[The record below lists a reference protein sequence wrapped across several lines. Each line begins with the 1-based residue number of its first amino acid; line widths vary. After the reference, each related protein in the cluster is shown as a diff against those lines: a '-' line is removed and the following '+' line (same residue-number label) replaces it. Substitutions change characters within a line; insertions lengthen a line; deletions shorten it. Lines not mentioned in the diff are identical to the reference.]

1 MTPEQRFASQHGA
14 RSPTLGYNGNNPGGF
29 TSPNPFSSFASAS
42 SNMVRP
48 SVGGGGGDSGR
59 SGVLD
64 SGTDG
69 AGVWGVVSGWA
80 KTVTKKASEVEGEV
94 WKRINGDQ

>member
-1 MTPEQRFASQHGA
+1 MA
-14 RSPTLGYNGNNPGGF
+14 
-29 TSPNPFSSFASAS
+29 
-42 SNMVRP
+42 RP
-48 SVGGGGGDSGR
+48 SVGGGDSSSR

-64 SGTDG
+64 SGIDG
-69 AGVWGVVSGWA
+69 AGVWNVVSGWA